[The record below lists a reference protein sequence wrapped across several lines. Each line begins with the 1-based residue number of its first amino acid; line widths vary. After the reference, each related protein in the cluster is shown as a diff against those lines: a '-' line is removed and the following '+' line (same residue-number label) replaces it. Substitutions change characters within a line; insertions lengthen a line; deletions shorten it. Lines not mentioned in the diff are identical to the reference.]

1 MSDSTE
7 RRANEEVARVLRSI
21 NDCWLKGKPQELAGF
36 LHDDM
41 AMVFPGFAGRV
52 EGASAVIAGYEDFC
66 TNARIH
72 EYDEHDLQIDVCGST
87 AVASYAFQV
96 VFERQGLKYSST
108 GRDLFV
114 FSEEAGNWLAV
125 WRTMLDVVEE
135 PMS

>member
-1 MSDSTE
+1 MSNSTE
-7 RRANEEVARVLRSI
+7 RRDSDEVARVLRSI
-21 NDCWLKGKPQELAGF
+21 NDCWLKGKPQELARY
-36 LHDDM
+36 LHYDM

-66 TNARIH
+66 TNARVH
-72 EYDEHDLQIDVCGST
+72 EYDEQDLQIDVCGST
-87 AVASYAFQV
+87 AVASYAFQLI
-96 VFERQGLKYSST
+96 FERAGLRYSST

-114 FSEEAGNWLAV
+114 FSEEAGKWLAV